1 MNFFKQNDTNKWNSI
16 DEIDEQPIRNGIYM
30 WSQPILT
37 RSLENNEEI
46 VILLMQTYTTKS
58 NDSFKEWSY
67 LFSLSLITSS
77 INIIT
82 LNDNLGKFDMNNLYL
97 LCEYGKLALDCLN
110 EKPYQRVM
118 LILSKSKY
126 ETHDIGQLVFDEDNY
141 DFKQFFSQVDYFSL
155 TSDNFEQTK
164 EFIENHLVTQFT
176 LKEINN
182 QKITCKE
189 LYEYFKSYSAIFGK
203 HHKPEPKS
211 LLQATIEANH
221 LAAKSIAKEYYS
233 DKMDITC
240 GGDKPYL
247 HPNILNATHEKIKRE
262 SKKKYREIKKIGSYT
277 LSDMYERELDK
288 EIDNY
293 YIKLFKHNDSKNIFT
308 LSRSLLTLII
318 LMICI
323 NALLMCFDFILIR
336 FLLTISYWSCVVLM
350 FVWLYVLLTGDCRDL
365 GFFVDELTDWIWI
378 EVSVYRRVE

>member
-1 MNFFKQNDTNKWNSI
+1 LLFYHILNFFKQNDTNKLKSI
-16 DEIDEQPIRNGIYM
+16 YELDEQPTKNGIFV

-37 RSLENNEEI
+37 RSLESNEEI

-67 LFSLSLITSS
+67 LFSLGLITSS

-118 LILSKSKY
+118 LIISQSKY
-126 ETHDIGQLVFDEDNY
+126 ESLDIGQLVFAEDNY

-155 TSDNFEQTK
+155 TSDNLEQIK
-164 EFIENHLVTQFT
+164 ELIENHLVTQFT

-189 LYEYFKSYSAIFGK
+189 LFEYFKSYCALFAK
-203 HHKPEPKS
+203 HKQPEPKS

-221 LAAKSIAKEYYS
+221 LAAKSIAKEYYF
-233 DKMDITC
+233 DNMDIEC
-240 GGDKPYL
+240 GGNKPYL
-247 HPNILNATHEKIKRE
+247 HPSVLNATHDKIKHE
-262 SKKKYREIKKIGSYT
+262 SKNKYREIKKIGSYT

-293 YIKLFKHNDSKNIFT
+293 YIKLYKHNDSKNIFKI
-308 LSRSLLTLII
+308 SRSLITLII

-323 NALLMCFDFILIR
+323 NALLMCFDFVLIR

-350 FVWLYVLLTGDCRDL
+350 FIWLYVLLTGDCKDL
-365 GFFVDELTDWIWI
+365 GLFVDELTDWIWI
-378 EVSVYRRVE
+378 EVS